1 MPAPERS
8 IKLVLVNARKWI
20 SRLVVF
26 AVLAGAVAFL
36 WIKKP
41 WADKPAPLSFT
52 TVPVDKGTIAAQV
65 TATGTLSAR
74 STVTVGAQVSGRIVG
89 LHADFNDV
97 VKKGQLL
104 AKLDP
109 DLLNAQIEQAQAAYD
124 SAVANMK
131 RAQVTLTDGD
141 KQYARQKSLQEQKLI
156 AAATV
161 DTAQATRDTAA
172 AGVSQAR
179 AQVSQAAAS
188 LKQAR
193 TNLTYATILSPVDGT
208 VLARSVEL
216 GQTVQSSM
224 TAPTLFTI
232 AEDLTRMQINTA
244 VAEADVGRIVE
255 GLDTSFTVDAFPDKT
270 FKGIVR
276 QVRNSPTTTSGVV
289 TYDAVIDVDN
299 SDKVLRPGMTANVT
313 FVLQKVADAT
323 KIPNS
328 VLRFKPS
335 REQLEAV
342 FKELGMEMPTRGG
355 RGGSGGR
362 GSGAPGG
369 PPGAE
374 MAGGGGQGGGGRS
387 RTRVFKLVDGKPQMV
402 MVKLGM
408 TDGSSTEILEGD
420 LKPGDLIITE
430 IKGGA
435 IPAATPST
443 GGPGGRRTGPF

>member
-1 MPAPERS
+1 
-8 IKLVLVNARKWI
+8 
-20 SRLVVF
+20 VF
-26 AVLAGAVAFL
+26 AVLAGAAAFL

-52 TVPVDKGTIAAQV
+52 TVPVDKGAIAAQV

-74 STVTVGAQVSGRIVG
+74 STVTVGAQVSGRIVE

-109 DLLNAQIEQAQAAYD
+109 DLLKAQIEQAQAAYD

-131 RAQVTLTDGD
+131 RAQVTLIDGE
-141 KQYARQKSLQEQKLI
+141 KQYARQKSLQEQQLI

-172 AGVSQAR
+172 AGVSQAK

-255 GLDTSFTVDAFPDKT
+255 GLETTFTVDAFPDKT

-299 SDKVLRPGMTANVT
+299 SEKVLRPGMTANVT
-313 FVLQKVADAT
+313 FVLQKVAEAT

-335 REQLEAV
+335 REQLQAV

-355 RGGSGGR
+355 RGAGGSGSGGR
-362 GSGAPGG
+362 GSGAFGG

-374 MAGGGGQGGGGRS
+374 MAGGPGGGGRN
-387 RTRVFKLVDGKPQMV
+387 RARVFKLVDGKPKMV
-402 MVKLGM
+402 FVKLGM

-420 LKPGDLIITE
+420 LAPGDLVITE
-430 IKGGA
+430 IKGGSV
-435 IPAATPST
+435 PAASS
-443 GGPGGRRTGPF
+443 GGPAGRRVSPF

>member
-1 MPAPERS
+1 
-8 IKLVLVNARKWI
+8 VNARKWI
-20 SRLVVF
+20 SRLVVI
-26 AVLAGAVAFL
+26 AVLAGAAAFL

-41 WADKPAPLSFT
+41 WVSKPAPLSFT

-74 STVTVGAQVSGRIVG
+74 STVTVGAQVSGRIVE
-89 LHADFNDV
+89 LHADYNDV

-131 RAQVTLTDGD
+131 RAQVTLTDGE

-232 AEDLTRMQINTA
+232 AEDLASMQINTA

-255 GLDTSFTVDAFPDKT
+255 GLETSFTVDAFPDKT
-270 FKGIVR
+270 FKGVVR

-299 SDKVLRPGMTANVT
+299 ADKMLRPGMTANVT

-328 VLRFKPS
+328 ALRFKPS
-335 REQLEAV
+335 REQLQAV
-342 FKELGMEMPTRGG
+342 FKALGMEMPTRGG
-355 RGGSGGR
+355 GRGGGGSGAR
-362 GSGAPGG
+362 GSGGGGPDGAPGG
-369 PPGAE
+369 E
-374 MAGGGGQGGGGRS
+374 MAGGGAGGGGRDKS
-387 RTRVFKLVDGKPQMV
+387 RARVFKLVDGKPQMV

-430 IKGGA
+430 IKGGS
-435 IPAATPST
+435 IPASTPAS
-443 GGPGGRRTGPF
+443 GGPGGRGRVSAF